1 MKKVLKSM
9 LAIGLTASMLF
20 VLSGCGNKEE
30 EKTTNDNEKTN
41 VEQENKTVEFS
52 MGSWSDNVYS
62 NDFLGL
68 KFKLPNGWKYSS
80 DEEIAEMMN
89 LGAEL
94 LNDEQKAAAEVSKLN
109 SAYYMVANDPNT
121 GDNISIISEKPV
133 MEVTTEFYINQLKT
147 QLQNVNT
154 INYEIGETS
163 KETVAGKECD
173 TLTVDASMSGVKM
186 TQRYYIYKVDKYVIC
201 IISTSTSGEQKI
213 NDIMKNF
220 E

>member
-9 LAIGLTASMLF
+9 LAIVLAASMLF
-20 VLSGCGNKEE
+20 VLSGCGNKNE
-30 EKTTNDNEKTN
+30 EKTG
-41 VEQENKTVEFS
+41 VEEEAKTVEFS
-52 MGSWSDNVYS
+52 MGSWNDNVYS

-121 GDNISIISEKPV
+121 GDNISVISEKPS

-147 QLQNVNT
+147 QLQNVDS
-154 INYEIGETS
+154 ISYKIEETS

-173 TLTVDASMSGVKM
+173 ALTVSARMSGIEM
-186 TQRYYIYKVDKYVIC
+186 TQKYYIYKVDKYVIC
-201 IISTSTSGEQKI
+201 IISTSTSGDQKI
-213 NDIMKNF
+213 NEIMKNF

>member
-9 LAIGLTASMLF
+9 LAIVLTASMLF

-30 EKTTNDNEKTN
+30 EKATNDNEKTN
-41 VEQENKTVEFS
+41 IEQENKTVEFS

-80 DEEIAEMMN
+80 DEEIAEMMS
-89 LGAEL
+89 LGTEL
-94 LNDEQKAAAEVSKLN
+94 LNDEQKAAAEISKLN
-109 SAYYMVANDPNT
+109 NAYYMVANDPNT
-121 GDNISIISEKPV
+121 GDNISIISEKPA

-186 TQRYYIYKVDKYVIC
+186 TQRYYIYKVDKYVVC

-213 NDIMKNF
+213 NEIMKNF

>member
-9 LAIGLTASMLF
+9 LAIVLTASMLF

-30 EKTTNDNEKTN
+30 EKATNDNKNTK

-89 LGAEL
+89 LGTEL
-94 LNDEQKAAAEVSKLN
+94 LNDEQKAAAEISKLN
-109 SAYYMVANDPNT
+109 NAYYMVANDPNT
-121 GDNISIISEKPV
+121 GDNISIISEKPA

-186 TQRYYIYKVDKYVIC
+186 TQRYYIYKVDKYVVC
-201 IISTSTSGEQKI
+201 IISTSTSGEEKI
-213 NDIMKNF
+213 NDMMKNF

>member
-1 MKKVLKSM
+1 MKKLLKNM
-9 LAIGLTASMLF
+9 LAIILTASMLF

-30 EKTTNDNEKTN
+30 EKTANDNEKTN

-52 MGSWSDNVYS
+52 MGSWSDNSYS

-89 LGAEL
+89 LGTEL

-109 SAYYMVANDPNT
+109 NAYYMVANDPNT
-121 GDNISIISEKPV
+121 GDNISVISEKPA

-154 INYEIGETS
+154 ISYEIEGTS

-173 TLTVDASMSGVKM
+173 ALTVSASMSGIKM
-186 TQRYYIYKVDKYVIC
+186 TQKYYIYKVDKYVIC
-201 IISTSTSGEQKI
+201 IIATSTSGEQKI
-213 NDIMKNF
+213 NEIMKSF

>member
-68 KFKLPNGWKYSS
+68 KFKLPKGWKYSS

-94 LNDEQKAAAEVSKLN
+94 LNDEQKAAAEISKLN
-109 SAYYMVANDPNT
+109 NAYYMVANDPNT
-121 GDNISIISEKPV
+121 GDNISIISEKPA

>member
-9 LAIGLTASMLF
+9 LAIVLTASMLF

-30 EKTTNDNEKTN
+30 EKTTNDNEKIN

-89 LGAEL
+89 LGTEL
-94 LNDEQKAAAEVSKLN
+94 LNDEQKAAAEISKLN
-109 SAYYMVANDPNT
+109 NAYYMVANDPNT
-121 GDNISIISEKPV
+121 GDNISIISEKPA

>member
-1 MKKVLKSM
+1 MKKVLKSI
-9 LAIGLTASMLF
+9 LAIVLTASMLF

-30 EKTTNDNEKTN
+30 EKATNDNEKTN

-68 KFKLPNGWKYSS
+68 KFKLPNGWKYAS

-94 LNDEQKAAAEVSKLN
+94 LNDEQKAAAEISKLN
-109 SAYYMVANDPNT
+109 SAYYMVANNPNT
-121 GDNISIISEKPV
+121 GDNISIISEKPA

-173 TLTVDASMSGVKM
+173 TLTVDASMSEVKM
-186 TQRYYIYKVDKYVIC
+186 TQKYYIYKVDKYVVC

-213 NDIMKNF
+213 NDMMKNF

>member
-121 GDNISIISEKPV
+121 GDNISIISEKPA

>member
-1 MKKVLKSM
+1 MKKILKSM
-9 LAIGLTASMLF
+9 LAIVLTASMLF

-30 EKTTNDNEKTN
+30 EKATNDNEKTN
-41 VEQENKTVEFS
+41 IEQENKTVEFS

-89 LGAEL
+89 LGTEL
-94 LNDEQKAAAEVSKLN
+94 LNDEQKAAAEISKLN
-109 SAYYMVANDPNT
+109 NAYYMVANDPNT
-121 GDNISIISEKPV
+121 GDNISIISEKPA

-186 TQRYYIYKVDKYVIC
+186 TQRYYIYKVDKYVVC
-201 IISTSTSGEQKI
+201 IISTSTSGEEKI
-213 NDIMKNF
+213 NDMMKNF

>member
-1 MKKVLKSM
+1 MKKILKSM
-9 LAIGLTASMLF
+9 LAIVLTASMLF

-89 LGAEL
+89 LGEEL

-121 GDNISIISEKPV
+121 GDNISIISEKPA

>member
-1 MKKVLKSM
+1 MKKILKSM
-9 LAIGLTASMLF
+9 LAIVLTASMLF

-30 EKTTNDNEKTN
+30 EKATNDNEKTN
-41 VEQENKTVEFS
+41 IEQENKTVEFS

-89 LGAEL
+89 LGTEL
-94 LNDEQKAAAEVSKLN
+94 LNDEQKAAAEISKLN
-109 SAYYMVANDPNT
+109 NAYYMVANDPNT
-121 GDNISIISEKPV
+121 GDNISIISEKPA

-186 TQRYYIYKVDKYVIC
+186 TQRYYIYKVDKYVVC

>member
-9 LAIGLTASMLF
+9 LAIVLTASMLF

-30 EKTTNDNEKTN
+30 EKTTNDNEKMN

-89 LGAEL
+89 LGTEL
-94 LNDEQKAAAEVSKLN
+94 LNDEQKAAAEISKLN
-109 SAYYMVANDPNT
+109 NAYYMVANDPNT
-121 GDNISIISEKPV
+121 GDNISIISEKPA

-201 IISTSTSGEQKI
+201 IISTSTSGEEKI
-213 NDIMKNF
+213 NDMMKNF

>member
-9 LAIGLTASMLF
+9 LAIVLTASMLF

-30 EKTTNDNEKTN
+30 EKTTNDNEKMN

-89 LGAEL
+89 LGTEL
-94 LNDEQKAAAEVSKLN
+94 LNDEQKAAAEISKLN
-109 SAYYMVANDPNT
+109 NAYYMVANDPNT
-121 GDNISIISEKPV
+121 GDNISIISEKPA

-186 TQRYYIYKVDKYVIC
+186 TQRYYIYKVDKYVVC
-201 IISTSTSGEQKI
+201 IISTSTSGEEKI
-213 NDIMKNF
+213 NDMMKNF

>member
-9 LAIGLTASMLF
+9 LVILLTASMLF

-30 EKTTNDNEKTN
+30 KKATNDDEKAN
-41 VEQENKTVEFS
+41 VEQEDKTTEFS
-52 MGSWSDNVYS
+52 MGSWSDNVYT

-68 KFKLPNGWKYSS
+68 KFKLPAGWKYSS

-89 LGAEL
+89 LGTEL
-94 LNDEQKAAAEVSKLN
+94 LNDDQKAAAEVSKLN

-121 GDNISIISEKPV
+121 GDNISIISEKPA

-147 QLQNVNT
+147 QLSSVDS
-154 INYEIGETS
+154 ISYEIGETS
-163 KETVAGKECD
+163 KETVAGKEYD
-173 TLTVDASMSGVKM
+173 TLTVNASMSGVKM
-186 TQRYYIYKVDKYVIC
+186 TQRYYIYKVDKYVVC

-213 NDIMKNF
+213 NEIMKSF

>member
-9 LAIGLTASMLF
+9 LAIVITASMLF

-30 EKTTNDNEKTN
+30 EKTTNDNEKMN

-89 LGAEL
+89 LGTEL
-94 LNDEQKAAAEVSKLN
+94 LNDEQKAAAEISKLN
-109 SAYYMVANDPNT
+109 NAYYMVANDPNT
-121 GDNISIISEKPV
+121 GDNISIISEKPA

-201 IISTSTSGEQKI
+201 IISTSTSGEEKI
-213 NDIMKNF
+213 NDMMKNF

>member
-9 LAIGLTASMLF
+9 LAIVLTASMLF

-30 EKTTNDNEKTN
+30 EKATNDNEKTN
-41 VEQENKTVEFS
+41 IEQENKTVEFS

-68 KFKLPNGWKYSS
+68 KFKIPNGWKYSS

-89 LGAEL
+89 LGTEL
-94 LNDEQKAAAEVSKLN
+94 LNDEQKAAAEISKLN
-109 SAYYMVANDPNT
+109 NAYYMVANDPNT
-121 GDNISIISEKPV
+121 GDNISIISEKPA

-186 TQRYYIYKVDKYVIC
+186 TQRYYIYKVDKYVVC

>member
-1 MKKVLKSM
+1 MKKLLKST
-9 LAIGLTASMLF
+9 LAIFLTASMLF

-30 EKTTNDNEKTN
+30 EKATNDNKNTK

-89 LGAEL
+89 LGTEL
-94 LNDEQKAAAEVSKLN
+94 LNDEQKAAAEISKLN
-109 SAYYMVANDPNT
+109 NAYYMVANDPNT
-121 GDNISIISEKPV
+121 GDNISIISEKPA

-154 INYEIGETS
+154 IKYEIGETS
-163 KETVAGKECD
+163 KEAVAGKECD

-186 TQRYYIYKVDKYVIC
+186 TQRYYIYKVDKYVVC

-213 NDIMKNF
+213 NEIMKSF

>member
-52 MGSWSDNVYS
+52 MGSWSDNVYL

-121 GDNISIISEKPV
+121 GDNISIISEKPA

>member
-41 VEQENKTVEFS
+41 VKQENKTVEFS

-89 LGAEL
+89 LGVEL

-121 GDNISIISEKPV
+121 GDNISIISEKPA

-186 TQRYYIYKVDKYVIC
+186 TQRYYIYKVDKYVVC
-201 IISTSTSGEQKI
+201 IISTSTSGEEKI
-213 NDIMKNF
+213 NDMMRNF

>member
-9 LAIGLTASMLF
+9 LAIVLTASMLF
-20 VLSGCGNKEE
+20 ILSGCGNKEE

-89 LGAEL
+89 LGTEL
-94 LNDEQKAAAEVSKLN
+94 LNDEQKAAAEISKLN
-109 SAYYMVANDPNT
+109 NAYYMVANDPNT
-121 GDNISIISEKPV
+121 GDNISIISEKPA

-186 TQRYYIYKVDKYVIC
+186 TQRYYIYKVDKYVVC
-201 IISTSTSGEQKI
+201 IISTSTSGEEKI
-213 NDIMKNF
+213 NDMMKNF

>member
-9 LAIGLTASMLF
+9 LVILLTASMLF
-20 VLSGCGNKEE
+20 VLSGCGNQE
-30 EKTTNDNEKTN
+30 EKKATNDDEKAN
-41 VEQENKTVEFS
+41 VEQEDKTTDFS
-52 MGSWSDNVYS
+52 MGSWSDNVYT

-68 KFKLPNGWKYSS
+68 KFKLPAGWKYSS

-89 LGAEL
+89 LGTEL
-94 LNDEQKAAAEVSKLN
+94 LNDDQKAAAEVSKLN

-121 GDNISIISEKPV
+121 GDNISIISEKPA

-147 QLQNVNT
+147 QLSSVDS
-154 INYEIGETS
+154 IRYEIGETS
-163 KETVAGKECD
+163 KETVAGKEYD
-173 TLTVDASMSGVKM
+173 TLTVNASMSGVKM
-186 TQRYYIYKVDKYVIC
+186 TQRYYIYKVDKYVVC

-213 NDIMKNF
+213 NEIMTNF

>member
-9 LAIGLTASMLF
+9 LAIVLTASMLF
-20 VLSGCGNKEE
+20 ALSGCGNKEE

-121 GDNISIISEKPV
+121 GDNISIISEKPA

>member
-9 LAIGLTASMLF
+9 LAIVLTASMLF

-30 EKTTNDNEKTN
+30 EKTTNDNGKTN
-41 VEQENKTVEFS
+41 VGQENKTVEFS

-121 GDNISIISEKPV
+121 GDNISIISEKPA

>member
-9 LAIGLTASMLF
+9 LAIVLTASMLF
-20 VLSGCGNKEE
+20 ILSGCGNKEE

-89 LGAEL
+89 LGTEL
-94 LNDEQKAAAEVSKLN
+94 LNDEQKAAAEISKLN
-109 SAYYMVANDPNT
+109 NAYYMVANDPNT
-121 GDNISIISEKPV
+121 GDNISIISEKPA

>member
-9 LAIGLTASMLF
+9 LAIVLTASMLF
-20 VLSGCGNKEE
+20 ILSGCGNKEE
-30 EKTTNDNEKTN
+30 EKATNDNEKTN

-89 LGAEL
+89 LGTEL
-94 LNDEQKAAAEVSKLN
+94 LNDEQKAAAEISKLN
-109 SAYYMVANDPNT
+109 NAYYMVANDPNT
-121 GDNISIISEKPV
+121 GDNISIISEKPA

-186 TQRYYIYKVDKYVIC
+186 TQRYYIYKVDKYVVC
-201 IISTSTSGEQKI
+201 IISTSTSGEEKI
-213 NDIMKNF
+213 NEIMKNF

>member
-9 LAIGLTASMLF
+9 LAIVLTASMLF

-30 EKTTNDNEKTN
+30 EKATNDNEKTN
-41 VEQENKTVEFS
+41 IEQENKTVEFS

-89 LGAEL
+89 LGTEL
-94 LNDEQKAAAEVSKLN
+94 LNDEQKAAAEISKLN
-109 SAYYMVANDPNT
+109 NAYYMVANDPNT
-121 GDNISIISEKPV
+121 GDNISIISEKPA

-186 TQRYYIYKVDKYVIC
+186 TQRYYIYKVDKYVVC

-213 NDIMKNF
+213 NEIMKNF